1 MFGLTASRQLCAG
14 VVCQNNGNCTED
26 LVAQTYKCIC
36 MPKFTGRHC
45 ELGTHY
51 CLFYT
56 LLYIDI
62 QFIRRVSKNCAKL
75 FFWRNIVILPPTV
88 KSFGTKMAKGINL
101 CEVRSFSTS
110 PNLCQRTT
118 VLNADV
124 SNCYITLLIDYVSHN
139 VTLTNRSKIL
149 SDADFLIHM
158 LYKYLY

>member
-62 QFIRRVSKNCAKL
+62 QFYTPCLKKLCKIIFLAEHCHTSTNCEKFWHKDGKGDKL
-75 FFWRNIVILPPTV
+75 
-88 KSFGTKMAKGINL
+88 M
-101 CEVRSFSTS
+101 
-110 PNLCQRTT
+110 
-118 VLNADV
+118 
-124 SNCYITLLIDYVSHN
+124 
-139 VTLTNRSKIL
+139 
-149 SDADFLIHM
+149 
-158 LYKYLY
+158 